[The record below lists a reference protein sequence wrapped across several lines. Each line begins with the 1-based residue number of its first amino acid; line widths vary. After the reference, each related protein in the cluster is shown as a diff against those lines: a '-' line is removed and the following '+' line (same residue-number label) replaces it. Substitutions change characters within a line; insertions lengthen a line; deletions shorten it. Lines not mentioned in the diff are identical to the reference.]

1 MAIPL
6 FINKKKGT
14 LRMYITLVITVILAV
29 SLILS
34 GIFFYKKTANILIEN
49 QKQQVM
55 KELSQV
61 NQNITDQVNNLDYVN
76 ALFVSNTIIR
86 EAIEPSVDDSRNK
99 LDIEKQMSFLLIN
112 TYMWEQNYIN
122 GVCIFQN
129 PSEYYLAT
137 SGPGTVNIK
146 ANQDILQSIST
157 SDPNL
162 NIKM

>member
-14 LRMYITLVITVILAV
+14 LRMYITLVITIILAV

-61 NQNITDQVNNLDYVN
+61 NQNITD
-76 ALFVSNTIIR
+76 R
-86 EAIEPSVDDSRNK
+86 
-99 LDIEKQMSFLLIN
+99 
-112 TYMWEQNYIN
+112 
-122 GVCIFQN
+122 
-129 PSEYYLAT
+129 
-137 SGPGTVNIK
+137 
-146 ANQDILQSIST
+146 
-157 SDPNL
+157 
-162 NIKM
+162 

>member
-55 KELSQV
+55 KELSPDV
-61 NQNITDQVNNLDYVN
+61 YKRQNTWNSAN
-76 ALFVSNTIIR
+76 AR
-86 EAIEPSVDDSRNK
+86 
-99 LDIEKQMSFLLIN
+99 Q
-112 TYMWEQNYIN
+112 
-122 GVCIFQN
+122 
-129 PSEYYLAT
+129 
-137 SGPGTVNIK
+137 
-146 ANQDILQSIST
+146 
-157 SDPNL
+157 
-162 NIKM
+162 